1 MHGKADNFLS
11 EWMIFAFCAVVSAF
25 LLGYDIRQEHADIAE
40 REKQRLTAVATV
52 AEYMLSSQLETIDA
66 TLSKIRDAV
75 TLPGQEGLDENPD
88 ALRNTGERLK
98 ILVGAMTSV
107 RSLAVIDAGGVIVTA
122 NLDEIVGKDAGQRDY
137 FLTPRRNP
145 DPDVLFI
152 GPPSKNALGEWIVH
166 LSRIITANDG
176 SFAGVVTATLD
187 PEFFR
192 TLMNAVRYAD
202 NAWVR
207 IVHGQGT
214 VFVWEPDRPDMVGTN
229 LARPGT
235 FFSRHLESGQPL
247 SLFRGKSFATGEDTI
262 LVLQTVGSGHLR
274 MDIPLI
280 LGIGRATDTI
290 YADWHQHVQTYAIFF
305 VTMAFV
311 GASGLFGSQRW
322 RVRSLREAERM
333 GSRLRSMQAEL
344 ESFFAIAPNLLSI
357 GDFEG
362 TCVKLNP
369 AWQNVM
375 GYAPDELEGSR
386 FLDSFHPDDRAAGA
400 AILASVRN
408 GQAITGFVARFLHK
422 NGTYRYLEW
431 SAAAFED
438 RINSAAHD
446 ITERRESEMR
456 LHELAYH
463 DRLTGLPNR
472 MLFFDRLAQTL
483 SAAKRGRKHAAILF
497 LDLDGFK
504 KVNDEHGHDAGDTVL
519 KTVAG
524 RLLAAVRSSDTVARM
539 GGDEFVIILHELEE
553 MADAHLV
560 AQKLLDVVAPDI
572 VLSPTEKCR
581 VGASIGIS
589 IYPEHGTDMDTLLM
603 AADMAM
609 YGSKKRGANRYA
621 FAGETRKTE
630 EGIALDD
637 AWLTGVREIDE
648 QHREMATLINRLC
661 ATLANADNE
670 PVIAECLF
678 KMLVAFTEYHFATEH
693 KLMRQHAYPGQ
704 PGHDA
709 EHEHLL
715 RELSRFGP
723 EMAEAETQFLVG
735 YLRKW
740 LLDHILAHDKALG
753 AFLGERTPPGHEK

>member
-1 MHGKADNFLS
+1 MHRKAGNFLS
-11 EWMIFAFCAVVSAF
+11 EWMIFAFCAVISAF
-25 LLGYDIRQEHADIAE
+25 LLGYDIRHEHANITE
-40 REKQRLTAVATV
+40 REKQRLSAVATV
-52 AEYMLSSQLETIDA
+52 AEYMLASQLETIDA
-66 TLSKIRDAV
+66 TLSKIRDTI
-75 TLPGQEGLDENPD
+75 TLPGEEDPNEHPD
-88 ALRNTGERLK
+88 SLHSTGARLK
-98 ILVGAMTSV
+98 ILAGAMTSV
-107 RSLAVIDAGGVIVTA
+107 RSLAVIDARGVIA
-122 NLDEIVGKDAGQRDY
+122 SSNLDEIVGKDASQREY
-137 FLTPRRNP
+137 YLTPRRNP

-152 GPPSKNALGEWIVH
+152 SPPFKNAIGEWVVH
-166 LSRIITANDG
+166 LSRAITAVDG

-207 IVHGQGT
+207 IVHGHGT
-214 VFVWEPDRPDMVGTN
+214 VFVWEPARPNLVGAN

-235 FFSRHLESGQPL
+235 FFTRHMESGQTL
-247 SLFRGKSFATGEDTI
+247 SLFQGRSYSTGEDSI
-262 LVLQTVGSGHLR
+262 LVLQTVGSEHLS
-274 MDIPLI
+274 MDISLI
-280 LGIGRATDTI
+280 LGVGRDMRSI
-290 YADWHQHVQTYAIFF
+290 YADWRQQVQTYAIFF
-305 VTMAFV
+305 VSMAII
-311 GASGLFGSQRW
+311 GALSLFGSQRW

-333 GSRLRSMQAEL
+333 GSQLRSIQAEL

-369 AWQNVM
+369 AWQNLM
-375 GYAPDELEGSR
+375 GYAPGELEGR
-386 FLDSFHPDDRAAGA
+386 RYLDFFHPDDRDAGA
-400 AILASVRN
+400 SILASVRD
-408 GQAITGFVARFLHK
+408 GQAITGFVARFRHK

-431 SAAAFED
+431 SAAAFEV
-438 RINSAAHD
+438 RIYSAAHD
-446 ITERRESEMR
+446 ITERREAELR

-472 MLFFDRLAQTL
+472 MLFFDRLTQTL

-504 KVNDEHGHDAGDTVL
+504 KVNDEYGHDAGDTVL
-519 KTVAG
+519 KTVAS
-524 RLLAAVRSSDTVARM
+524 RFLAAVRASDTVARM
-539 GGDEFVIILHELEE
+539 GGDEFVILLHELEE
-553 MADAHLV
+553 TTDAHLV

-572 VLSPTEKCR
+572 VLSPTDKCR

-609 YGSKKRGANRYA
+609 YDSKKRGANRYA
-621 FAGETRKTE
+621 FAGETPKTE

-648 QHREMATLINRLC
+648 QHREMAVLLNRLC

-670 PVIAECLF
+670 PVIAECLY
-678 KMLVAFTEYHFATEH
+678 KMIVAFTEYHFATEH

-709 EHEHLL
+709 EHERLL

-723 EMAEAETQFLVG
+723 GMAEAETQFLVD

-753 AFLGERTPPGHEK
+753 AFLKETDAS